1 MLLFVLALS
10 AHTAL
15 QPAARDT
22 LTLVHDSLRT
32 DTMREVTVRAGR
44 VLNVDSFPLH
54 GGKLGADIPVAPP
67 KFADIM
73 EKLIPGFNDKATHPF
88 AIKQRKH
95 ERRHKRAMRALED
108 MDRVRTFDELLREAY
123 ERQMLE
129 DSLGTSK

>member
-1 MLLFVLALS
+1 MLLALTLSVLTAVHPDVNDTQAL
-10 AHTAL
+10 
-15 QPAARDT
+15 ARD
-22 LTLVHDSLRT
+22 SLQT
-32 DTMREVTVRAGR
+32 DTLREVTVRAGR

-54 GGKLGADIPVAPP
+54 GGKLGADIPIAPP
-67 KFADIM
+67 NFADIM

-95 ERRHKRAMRALED
+95 ERRHKRAMRALEE